1 MQRRPTNTAQ
11 EKNTSSGQKEMDAIE
26 LLKQDHE
33 RVTELFGQYAGA
45 EVEERQAI
53 AQRTFKEL
61 EIHGI
66 LEEELFYPAL
76 QNQGNPDEFAT
87 LPQGDID
94 INGEAVLDP
103 IGVHDRQDDET
114 FIEDDDMD
122 EDETEGDDI
131 ISAAFEDHQ
140 AVKQLIHRLK
150 SLDPQTSDF
159 HQGMIELEA
168 IVSDHV
174 VQEEEIFFV
183 EATG

>member
-45 EVEERQAI
+45 EVEERRAI

-94 INGEAVLDP
+94 INGEARFLT
-103 IGVHDRQDDET
+103 Q
-114 FIEDDDMD
+114 
-122 EDETEGDDI
+122 
-131 ISAAFEDHQ
+131 SASTTGRMTRHLS
-140 AVKQLIHRLK
+140 KMMIWTKTRLK
-150 SLDPQTSDF
+150 EMTSSPRPLK
-159 HQGMIELEA
+159 I
-168 IVSDHV
+168 IRPSSN
-174 VQEEEIFFV
+174 
-183 EATG
+183 